1 MRRALAQ
8 VARSHGPDVL
18 GSSLLSSDPAVP
30 EGGMFVGPATFRA
43 VVSQE
48 NTHGFGS
55 EVATSKRRILV
66 ELGLWERRLEVDL
79 PLLPVGA
86 PPAGGA
92 TAAEPAPAPAAE
104 FATPGRLAQAEAGE
118 AVNRDLQHQICRAVV
133 ERLSE
138 SECRPRRARP
148 STR

>member
-1 MRRALAQ
+1 MVGDAHHPVQPMQRALTR
-8 VARSHGPDVL
+8 VACSHGPNVPW
-18 GSSLLSSDPAVP
+18 SSLLSSDPAVP

-66 ELGLWERRLEVDL
+66 ELGLWERRLEVGL

-86 PPAGGA
+86 PPAGG
-92 TAAEPAPAPAAE
+92 PPP
-104 FATPGRLAQAEAGE
+104 RSQL
-118 AVNRDLQHQICRAVV
+118 
-133 ERLSE
+133 
-138 SECRPRRARP
+138 RPRRRSSRRRGGWRRRRP
-148 STR
+148 GRP